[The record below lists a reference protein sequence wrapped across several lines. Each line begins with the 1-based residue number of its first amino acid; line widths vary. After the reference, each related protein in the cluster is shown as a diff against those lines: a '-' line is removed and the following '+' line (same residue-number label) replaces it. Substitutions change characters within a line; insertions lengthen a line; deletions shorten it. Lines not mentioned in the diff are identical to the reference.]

1 MVRLQKKTD
10 SRAGFTLLEV
20 MLALSLFALLGAV
33 LYGAMS
39 VGQSAAKKTEAAFE
53 KNQHLR
59 SVMDLLAS
67 YVRSSYPLRPAPQDA
82 SIFYQG
88 DEQELNFVSAYSVAM
103 GGRGMAKVSLRF
115 ERDGESAS
123 GALKLEEELP
133 ASADGGA
140 GAYRN
145 SFVLRE
151 GVSDFRLAYLDPQLD
166 KEDWAEKWDG
176 KEKRVLPRAVRLSF
190 RGDGGREIEWTFP
203 VMMVVLAP

>member
-1 MVRLQKKTD
+1 MGRLEKLTG
-10 SRAGFTLLEV
+10 RAGFTLIEV

-39 VGQSAAKKTEAAFE
+39 LGQAAAKKTEAVFE
-53 KNQHLR
+53 KNQQLR

-67 YVRSSYPLRPAPQDA
+67 YIRSSYPLRPTPQDA
-82 SIFYQG
+82 SVFYQG
-88 DEQELNFVSAYSVAM
+88 DEQELSFVSAYSVAM
-103 GGRGMAKVSLRF
+103 GGRGMAKISVRF
-115 ERDGESAS
+115 DRDGEGQS

-145 SFVLRE
+145 SVVLRD
-151 GVSDFRLAYLDPQLD
+151 GVSDFRFAYLDPQLD

-176 KEKRVLPRAVRLSF
+176 KEKRILPRAVRMSF
-190 RGDGGREIEWTFP
+190 RADGGREIEWTFP
-203 VMMVVLAP
+203 LMMVVLAP